1 MFYFKCR
8 FRPAFCLLTALL
20 LLFPTGHP
28 TFVFVCFFFFS
39 FFFIRPVRPRWEE
52 YRLCWGDST
61 HSTWGRDHVL
71 LWSQLF
77 WWRQWNVWM
86 LHLWE
91 VRPLS
96 DQTWSLS
103 KSFFLNRFYSS
114 KRWKLWTFNLFFN
127 LFFRNG
133 EGHFKHRGKQP
144 EIEETKDP
152 VGQKY
157 RLRERYL
164 RHHRERGH
172 FSTRP
177 ITPGIHSGIFKGNQF
192 GIFLLK
198 SFWAFP
204 KAQSEGLHIKGKFID
219 FYWVR

>member
-20 LLFPTGHP
+20 LLLFPTGHP
-28 TFVFVCFFFFS
+28 TFVFVCFFFFFS
-39 FFFIRPVRPRWEE
+39 FFFTRPVRPRWEE

-103 KSFFLNRFYSS
+103 KSFFFLNRFYSS

-127 LFFRNG
+127 SSLGMERVTSST
-133 EGHFKHRGKQP
+133 EGN
-144 EIEETKDP
+144 
-152 VGQKY
+152 
-157 RLRERYL
+157 
-164 RHHRERGH
+164 
-172 FSTRP
+172 S
-177 ITPGIHSGIFKGNQF
+177 
-192 GIFLLK
+192 LK
-198 SFWAFP
+198 SRKQRTPWAKSTAWESDIFVITEREVTFL
-204 KAQSEGLHIKGKFID
+204 QGQ
-219 FYWVR
+219 

>member
-8 FRPAFCLLTALL
+8 FRPALCLLTALLLL

-28 TFVFVCFFFFS
+28 TFVFVCFFFFFS
-39 FFFIRPVRPRWEE
+39 FFFTRPVRPRWEE

-103 KSFFLNRFYSS
+103 KSFFFSTDFIHLRDENSELLIF
-114 KRWKLWTFNLFFN
+114 FFFN
-127 LFFRNG
+127 SSLGMERVTSST
-133 EGHFKHRGKQP
+133 EGN
-144 EIEETKDP
+144 
-152 VGQKY
+152 
-157 RLRERYL
+157 
-164 RHHRERGH
+164 
-172 FSTRP
+172 S
-177 ITPGIHSGIFKGNQF
+177 
-192 GIFLLK
+192 LK
-198 SFWAFP
+198 SRKQRTPWAKSTAWESDIFVITER
-204 KAQSEGLHIKGKFID
+204 KVTFLQGQ
-219 FYWVR
+219 